1 MKTLGEVF
9 NLFVC
14 VILSRFNAV
23 TSIIHVENGKS
34 VTLNPN
40 IQGNPEDILWTFNGN
55 KVAEHDLKE
64 FQDYGQFIGRSEI
77 QIITGQLIVLR
88 MTSQDSGIYKSV
100 IQIDG
105 KLQNS
110 ENEVQVI
117 DAVQQP
123 NVTCILN
130 NITESKTLFCSVSSQ
145 FQTTFEWTGSNSIQ
159 HSGQELHI
167 SKEEKPDS
175 VFTCT
180 VKNEVSQ
187 KSTSFALKDCLTDEN
202 IILPVI
208 LAIIGAIAL
217 IVVITVVFY
226 FICRRQNKAKDS
238 TQQNLINMCGFSG
251 TEAQGEDVNQALR
264 NNHDSEYNAE
274 QDTNEDGDESEN
286 NEETMGDYKYADV
299 NQTLKNK
306 HVAENYK
313 EQDIHEEGAES
324 EKN

>member
-23 TSIIHVENGKS
+23 TSIIYVENGKS

-40 IQGNPEDILWTFNGN
+40 VQGNPEDILWTFNGN
-55 KVAEHDLKE
+55 KVAEHDLNE
-64 FQDYGQFIGRSEI
+64 FQEYGQFRGRSEI
-77 QIITGQLIVLR
+77 QITTGQLSVLR
-88 MTSQDSGIYKSV
+88 MTSQDSGIYRSA

-117 DAVQQP
+117 DAVQEP

-180 VKNEVSQ
+180 VKNEVSL

-208 LAIIGAIAL
+208 LAIIGAI
-217 IVVITVVFY
+217 IVVITMAVAFY
-226 FICRRQNKAKDS
+226 FICQRRNKGKTYRCS
-238 TQQNLINMCGFSG
+238 
-251 TEAQGEDVNQALR
+251 
-264 NNHDSEYNAE
+264 
-274 QDTNEDGDESEN
+274 
-286 NEETMGDYKYADV
+286 
-299 NQTLKNK
+299 
-306 HVAENYK
+306 
-313 EQDIHEEGAES
+313 
-324 EKN
+324 

>member
-1 MKTLGEVF
+1 MKTLREVF

-23 TSIIHVENGKS
+23 TSIIYVENGKS

-40 IQGNPEDILWTFNGN
+40 VQGDPEDILWTFNGN
-55 KVAEHDLKE
+55 KVAEHDLNE
-64 FQDYGQFIGRSEI
+64 FQEYGQFRGRSEI
-77 QIITGQLIVLR
+77 QITTGQLTVLR
-88 MTSQDSGIYKSV
+88 MTSQDSGIYWSA

-117 DAVQQP
+117 DAVQEP

-130 NITESKTLFCSVSSQ
+130 NITESKILFCSVSSQ

-180 VKNEVSQ
+180 VKNEVSL

-202 IILPVI
+202 INLPVI
-208 LAIIGAIAL
+208 LAIICAI
-217 IVVITVVFY
+217 IGVITMAVAFY
-226 FICRRQNKAKDS
+226 FICQRRNKAKYS
-238 TQQNLINMCGFSG
+238 TQQNVIEMCGFSE

-264 NNHDSEYNAE
+264 NDHVSEDNAE

-286 NEETMGDYKYADV
+286 NEETMDEDV
-299 NQTLKNK
+299 NQALKNN

-313 EQDIHEEGAES
+313 KQDINEDGAES
-324 EKN
+324 EKNEEE

>member
-1 MKTLGEVF
+1 MKTHREVL

-14 VILSRFNAV
+14 VLFSRFNAV
-23 TSIIHVENGKS
+23 TSIIYVENGKS
-34 VTLNPN
+34 VTLHPN
-40 IQGNPEDILWTFNGN
+40 IQGNPEDILWTFNSN
-55 KVAEHDLKE
+55 KVAEHDLKD
-64 FQDYGQFIGRSEI
+64 FQDYGQFRGRSKIEI
-77 QIITGQLIVLR
+77 TTGQLTVLR
-88 MTSQDSGIYKSV
+88 MTSQDSGIYRSA

-117 DAVQQP
+117 DAVQEP

-167 SKEEKPDS
+167 SKKEKPDS

-187 KSTSFALKDCLTDEN
+187 KSTSFALKDCLTDGN

-208 LAIIGAIAL
+208 LAIIVTIA
-217 IVVITVVFY
+217 VVIIMAVAFY
-226 FICRRQNKAKDS
+226 FICQRRGKD
-238 TQQNLINMCGFSG
+238 
-251 TEAQGEDVNQALR
+251 EDLNQALR
-264 NNHDSEYNAE
+264 NDHVSEYNAK

-286 NEETMGDYKYADV
+286 NEETMGDYKYEDV
-299 NQTLKNK
+299 NQPLKNN
-306 HVAENYK
+306 HVEDSYK
-313 EQDIHEEGAES
+313 ERDINKDGAES
-324 EKN
+324 EKNEEEWMDDNESGQE

>member
-1 MKTLGEVF
+1 MLLTFRCLTVRHD
-9 NLFVC
+9 
-14 VILSRFNAV
+14 LSLYKCYSDAV
-23 TSIIHVENGKS
+23 TSIIYVENGKS
-34 VTLNPN
+34 VTLHPN
-40 IQGNPEDILWTFNGN
+40 IQGNPEDILWTFNSN
-55 KVAEHDLKE
+55 KVAEHDLKD
-64 FQDYGQFIGRSEI
+64 FQDYGQFRGRSEI
-77 QIITGQLIVLR
+77 EITTGQLTVLR
-88 MTSQDSGIYKSV
+88 MTSQDSGIYRSA

-117 DAVQQP
+117 DAVQEP

-167 SKEEKPDS
+167 NKKEKPDS

-187 KSTSFALKDCLTDEN
+187 KSTSFALKDCLTETDGN

-208 LAIIGAIAL
+208 LAIIGTIA
-217 IVVITVVFY
+217 VVIIMAVAFY
-226 FICRRQNKAKDS
+226 FICQRR
-238 TQQNLINMCGFSG
+238 
-251 TEAQGEDVNQALR
+251 GEDLNQALR
-264 NNHDSEYNAE
+264 NDHVSEYNAK

-286 NEETMGDYKYADV
+286 NEETMDEDV
-299 NQTLKNK
+299 NQPLKNN
-306 HVAENYK
+306 HVADSYK
-313 EQDIHEEGAES
+313 ERDINKDGAES
-324 EKN
+324 EKNEEEWMDDNESGQE